1 MSVSTEVPFC
11 TSLIIDSKVGD
22 TEDRDR
28 ERHQWFYPLRIVV
41 KLLLRL
47 LEFLELRGSEWP
59 PGASCQCSFLGELRD

>member
-1 MSVSTEVPFC
+1 MSVSTEAPSC

-28 ERHQWFYPLRIVV
+28 ERHQLLDPLWIVV
-41 KLLLRL
+41 ILLLRL